1 MSKAK
6 AYHLIEDF
14 PNKLY
19 YTIAEV
25 ADDVGVEQSAL
36 RFWENEFDVLKPKRD
51 PRGKRQYTKKDVL
64 TVRQIYDLVKI
75 EGLSLEGA
83 KAKIKNKK
91 GEVERNSELRAKL
104 LSLKEQIKALS
115 SLLTLPSEVEAEEEE
130 SEKIQLVGYPTVTIE
145 EYKPVMFDPTPEKEE
160 ETATAEPV
168 DETPAEPATV
178 EPSEPEAEVEAEE
191 IKAEPAAE
199 VIVEEAK
206 EEAPAEAFVA
216 ETGTETETETEE
228 SAEEEPQQVHVFQQ
242 NSLFGEEFVEKIT
255 YTPKKD
261 QPEEEPKEN
270 KKEDIDS
277 RQLSLF

>member
-6 AYHLIEDF
+6 AYHLIEDY

-25 ADDVGVEQSAL
+25 ADDIGMEQSAL
-36 RFWENEFDVLKPKRD
+36 RFWENEFDILKPKRD
-51 PRGKRQYTKKDVL
+51 PKGRRQYTKKDVL

-115 SLLTLPSEVEAEEEE
+115 SLLTLPSEVETDDEEIEVPHIVGFPAAPAEED
-130 SEKIQLVGYPTVTIE
+130 
-145 EYKPVMFDPTPEKEE
+145 KPVVFDTTPAKETVVEKAE
-160 ETATAEPV
+160 ETAVVETSPVVTEVVDTAAETTKAETAE
-168 DETPAEPATV
+168 EAAESTVATATEALAPAT
-178 EPSEPEAEVEAEE
+178 EE
-191 IKAEPAAE
+191 TADTA
-199 VIVEEAK
+199 
-206 EEAPAEAFVA
+206 EAPAE
-216 ETGTETETETEE
+216 EE
-228 SAEEEPQQVHVFQQ
+228 SQQVHVFQQ

-261 QPEEEPKEN
+261 EPTEEPKEN

>member
-36 RFWENEFDVLKPKRD
+36 RFWENEFDILKPKRD
-51 PRGKRQYTKKDVL
+51 PKGRRQYTKKDVL

-91 GEVERNSELRAKL
+91 GEAERNSELRAKL
-104 LSLKEQIKALS
+104 LSLREQLKALT
-115 SLLTLPSEVEAEEEE
+115 SLLTLPSEVEGETEGETE
-130 SEKIQLVGYPTVTIE
+130 IHIVGYPTTHAE
-145 EYKPVMFDPTPEKEE
+145 DDKPVVFDTTPREE
-160 ETATAEPV
+160 NESEESGRIFETNNAESITETQGTAQ
-168 DETPAEPATV
+168 AERSG
-178 EPSEPEAEVEAEE
+178 E
-191 IKAEPAAE
+191 AAE
-199 VIVEEAK
+199 ALETKTEVADEATEK
-206 EEAPAEAFVA
+206 LAPTTEEAP
-216 ETGTETETETEE
+216 
-228 SAEEEPQQVHVFQQ
+228 AEEEPQQVHVFQQ

-261 QPEEEPKEN
+261 EPAEEEPKDN

>member
-6 AYHLIEDF
+6 AYHLIEDY

-25 ADDVGVEQSAL
+25 ADDIGMEQSAL
-36 RFWENEFDVLKPKRD
+36 RFWENEFDILKPKRD
-51 PRGKRQYTKKDVL
+51 PKGRRQYTKKDVL

-115 SLLTLPSEVEAEEEE
+115 SLLTLPSEVETDDEEIEVPHIVGFPATPVEE
-130 SEKIQLVGYPTVTIE
+130 D
-145 EYKPVMFDPTPEKEE
+145 KPVVFDTTPAKETVVEKTE
-160 ETATAEPV
+160 ETTVVEASPVATETADTAAETTKAETAE
-168 DETPAEPATV
+168 
-178 EPSEPEAEVEAEE
+178 EAEE
-191 IKAEPAAE
+191 SIVAAATE
-199 VIVEEAK
+199 ELATAVEEATDTA
-206 EEAPAEAFVA
+206 EAPAE
-216 ETGTETETETEE
+216 EE
-228 SAEEEPQQVHVFQQ
+228 SQQVHVFQQ

-261 QPEEEPKEN
+261 EPAEEPKDN

>member
-6 AYHLIEDF
+6 AYHLIEDY

-25 ADDVGVEQSAL
+25 ADDIGMEQSAL
-36 RFWENEFDVLKPKRD
+36 RFWENEFDILKPKRD
-51 PRGKRQYTKKDVL
+51 PKGRRQYTKKDVL

-115 SLLTLPSEVEAEEEE
+115 SLLTLPSEVETDDEGIEVPHIVGFPAAPAEED
-130 SEKIQLVGYPTVTIE
+130 
-145 EYKPVMFDPTPEKEE
+145 KPVVFDTTPAKETVVENTE
-160 ETATAEPV
+160 ETTVVEVSPVATETVETTAETTKA
-168 DETPAEPATV
+168 ETAE
-178 EPSEPEAEVEAEE
+178 EAEE
-191 IKAEPAAE
+191 SVVAAATE
-199 VIVEEAK
+199 ELATAVEETTDTI
-206 EEAPAEAFVA
+206 
-216 ETGTETETETEE
+216 ETPE
-228 SAEEEPQQVHVFQQ
+228 EEEPQQVHVFQQ

-261 QPEEEPKEN
+261 EPTEEPKEN

>member
-25 ADDVGVEQSAL
+25 ADDIGMEQSAL
-36 RFWENEFDVLKPKRD
+36 RFWENEFDILKPKRD
-51 PRGKRQYTKKDVL
+51 PKGRRQYTKKDVL

-115 SLLTLPSEVEAEEEE
+115 SLLTLPSEVETDDEEIEVPHIVGFPATPVEEDKPVVFDTTPAKETVVEKTEETTVVEASPVATETVETTAETTKAENAEEAEENILAAATEELATAVEETTDTAEAEEE
-130 SEKIQLVGYPTVTIE
+130 S
-145 EYKPVMFDPTPEKEE
+145 
-160 ETATAEPV
+160 
-168 DETPAEPATV
+168 
-178 EPSEPEAEVEAEE
+178 
-191 IKAEPAAE
+191 
-199 VIVEEAK
+199 
-206 EEAPAEAFVA
+206 
-216 ETGTETETETEE
+216 
-228 SAEEEPQQVHVFQQ
+228 QQVHVFQQ

-261 QPEEEPKEN
+261 EPTEEPKEN

>member
-36 RFWENEFDVLKPKRD
+36 RFWENEFDILKPKRD
-51 PRGKRQYTKKDVL
+51 PKGRRQYTKKDVL

-104 LSLKEQIKALS
+104 LSLREQLKALT
-115 SLLTLPSEVEAEEEE
+115 SLLTLPSEVEGETEGETE
-130 SEKIQLVGYPTVTIE
+130 IHIVGYPTTHAE
-145 EYKPVMFDPTPEKEE
+145 DDKPVVFDTTPREE
-160 ETATAEPV
+160 NESEESGRIFETNNAESITETQGTAQ
-168 DETPAEPATV
+168 AERSG
-178 EPSEPEAEVEAEE
+178 E
-191 IKAEPAAE
+191 AAE
-199 VIVEEAK
+199 ALETRTEIADEATEK
-206 EEAPAEAFVA
+206 LAPTTEEAP
-216 ETGTETETETEE
+216 
-228 SAEEEPQQVHVFQQ
+228 AEEEPQQVHVFQQ

-261 QPEEEPKEN
+261 EPAEEEPKDN

>member
-6 AYHLIEDF
+6 AYHLIEDY

-25 ADDVGVEQSAL
+25 ADDIGMEQSAL
-36 RFWENEFDVLKPKRD
+36 RFWENEFDILKPKRD
-51 PRGKRQYTKKDVL
+51 PKGRRQYTKKDVL

-115 SLLTLPSEVEAEEEE
+115 SLLTLPSEVETDDEEIEVPHIVGFPAAPVEE
-130 SEKIQLVGYPTVTIE
+130 D
-145 EYKPVMFDPTPEKEE
+145 KPVVFDTTPAKETVVE
-160 ETATAEPV
+160 ASPLATETADT
-168 DETPAEPATV
+168 
-178 EPSEPEAEVEAEE
+178 
-191 IKAEPAAE
+191 AAE
-199 VIVEEAK
+199 A
-206 EEAPAEAFVA
+206 
-216 ETGTETETETEE
+216 TETETADDTAENIVAAATEE
-228 SAEEEPQQVHVFQQ
+228 LAPATEKTTDTAEAEEEPQQVHVFQQ

-261 QPEEEPKEN
+261 EPTEEPKDN

>member
-6 AYHLIEDF
+6 AYHLIEDY

-25 ADDVGVEQSAL
+25 ADDIGMEQSAL
-36 RFWENEFDVLKPKRD
+36 RFWENEFDILKPKRD
-51 PRGKRQYTKKDVL
+51 PKGRRQYTKKDVL

-115 SLLTLPSEVEAEEEE
+115 SLLTLPSEVETDDEEIETPHIVGFPAAPVEE
-130 SEKIQLVGYPTVTIE
+130 D
-145 EYKPVMFDPTPEKEE
+145 KPVVFDTTPAKETVMEKTEETTVVEASPVATETVETTAETTKAETADEAAESTVATATEALAPATE
-160 ETATAEPV
+160 ETADTAE
-168 DETPAEPATV
+168 
-178 EPSEPEAEVEAEE
+178 
-191 IKAEPAAE
+191 
-199 VIVEEAK
+199 
-206 EEAPAEAFVA
+206 AP
-216 ETGTETETETEE
+216 
-228 SAEEEPQQVHVFQQ
+228 AEEEPQQVHVFQQ

-261 QPEEEPKEN
+261 EPAEEPKDN

>member
-6 AYHLIEDF
+6 AYHLIEDY

-25 ADDVGVEQSAL
+25 ADDIGMEQSAL
-36 RFWENEFDVLKPKRD
+36 RFWENEFDILKPKRD
-51 PRGKRQYTKKDVL
+51 PKGRRQYTKKDVL

-115 SLLTLPSEVEAEEEE
+115 SLLTLPSEVETDDEGIEIPHIVGFPATPVEED
-130 SEKIQLVGYPTVTIE
+130 
-145 EYKPVMFDPTPEKEE
+145 KPVVFDTTPAKETVVEKTE
-160 ETATAEPV
+160 ET
-168 DETPAEPATV
+168 TV
-178 EPSEPEAEVEAEE
+178 VEASPVATET
-191 IKAEPAAE
+191 ADTAAE
-199 VIVEEAK
+199 A
-206 EEAPAEAFVA
+206 
-216 ETGTETETETEE
+216 TETETADDTAENIVAATTEE
-228 SAEEEPQQVHVFQQ
+228 LAPAVEETTDTAEAEAEEEPQQVHVFQQ

-261 QPEEEPKEN
+261 EPTEEPKDN

>member
-6 AYHLIEDF
+6 AYHLIEDY

-25 ADDVGVEQSAL
+25 ADDIGMEQSAL
-36 RFWENEFDVLKPKRD
+36 RFWENEFDILKPKRD
-51 PRGKRQYTKKDVL
+51 PKGRRQYTKKDVL

-115 SLLTLPSEVEAEEEE
+115 SLLTLPSEVETDDEEIEIPHIVGFTATPVEE
-130 SEKIQLVGYPTVTIE
+130 D
-145 EYKPVMFDPTPEKEE
+145 KPVVFDTTPAKETVVEKTE
-160 ETATAEPV
+160 ETTVVEASPVATETVETTAETTKA
-168 DETPAEPATV
+168 ETAE
-178 EPSEPEAEVEAEE
+178 EAEE
-191 IKAEPAAE
+191 SIVAAAT
-199 VIVEEAK
+199 EELATAI
-206 EEAPAEAFVA
+206 EETTDTAEA
-216 ETGTETETETEE
+216 E
-228 SAEEEPQQVHVFQQ
+228 AEEEPQQVHVFQQ

-261 QPEEEPKEN
+261 EPTEEPKEN

>member
-168 DETPAEPATV
+168 DETPAEPTTV
-178 EPSEPEAEVEAEE
+178 EPSEPEAEVEPEE

-199 VIVEEAK
+199 AIVEEAK
-206 EEAPAEAFVA
+206 EEAP
-216 ETGTETETETEE
+216 
-228 SAEEEPQQVHVFQQ
+228 
-242 NSLFGEEFVEKIT
+242 
-255 YTPKKD
+255 
-261 QPEEEPKEN
+261 
-270 KKEDIDS
+270 
-277 RQLSLF
+277 